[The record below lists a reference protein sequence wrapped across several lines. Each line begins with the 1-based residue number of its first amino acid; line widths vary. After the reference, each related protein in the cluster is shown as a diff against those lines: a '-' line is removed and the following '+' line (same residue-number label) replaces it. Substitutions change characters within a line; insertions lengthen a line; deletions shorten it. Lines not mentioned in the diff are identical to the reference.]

1 MDFLTA
7 HLVVWLLVLFR
18 LAGIFLL
25 APVLGSSVIPAVV
38 KVLLAVALSC
48 CVYPMLLSTGGGG
61 VASIMQVLDG
71 GLGLWVLVP
80 VLAGEMMFGW
90 IIGYCAALPLVGLQ
104 VGGHVVDQQMG
115 ISAGGVF
122 NPDADAQLGTTAQLL
137 YVAGLAIFVMMG
149 GHHVML
155 SLLVASFETFPLAG
169 VGTGAVSLDIGF
181 VVNLV
186 LGLLEVVFD
195 MALRIA
201 APMLCIVF
209 LESVAMGFISRT
221 VPQLNIMSVGFVVR
235 ILAGLALLVVS
246 IEASLNV
253 FRRTLMPVLEELAQM
268 FGAG

>member
-1 MDFLTA
+1 
-7 HLVVWLLVLFR
+7 
-18 LAGIFLL
+18 
-25 APVLGSSVIPAVV
+25 
-38 KVLLAVALSC
+38 
-48 CVYPMLLSTGGGG
+48 
-61 VASIMQVLDG
+61 
-71 GLGLWVLVP
+71 
-80 VLAGEMMFGW
+80 
-90 IIGYCAALPLVGLQ
+90 
-104 VGGHVVDQQMG
+104 
-115 ISAGGVF
+115 
-122 NPDADAQLGTTAQLL
+122 LGTTAQLL

>member
-122 NPDADAQLGTTAQLL
+122 NPDADAQ
-137 YVAGLAIFVMMG
+137 
-149 GHHVML
+149 
-155 SLLVASFETFPLAG
+155 
-169 VGTGAVSLDIGF
+169 
-181 VVNLV
+181 
-186 LGLLEVVFD
+186 
-195 MALRIA
+195 
-201 APMLCIVF
+201 
-209 LESVAMGFISRT
+209 
-221 VPQLNIMSVGFVVR
+221 
-235 ILAGLALLVVS
+235 
-246 IEASLNV
+246 
-253 FRRTLMPVLEELAQM
+253 
-268 FGAG
+268 